1 MVRSVPNRRPQI
13 KRGIFGFP
21 SAFWGHISDEVR
33 DSQRGLVCGG
43 GMRKDAPSRA
53 LPAQGQNFIKRLLVV
68 DEGARMTLAEA
79 LQHPWLIHATTDDTS
94 GVLPLVNEMP
104 AAASCQ

>member
-1 MVRSVPNRRPQI
+1 MVRSVPNRR
-13 KRGIFGFP
+13 RRS
-21 SAFWGHISDEVR
+21 SAAFSVSHRRSGGTFQPRCETRSA
-33 DSQRGLVCGG
+33 VCAG

-94 GVLPLVNEMP
+94 GVLPVVNEMP